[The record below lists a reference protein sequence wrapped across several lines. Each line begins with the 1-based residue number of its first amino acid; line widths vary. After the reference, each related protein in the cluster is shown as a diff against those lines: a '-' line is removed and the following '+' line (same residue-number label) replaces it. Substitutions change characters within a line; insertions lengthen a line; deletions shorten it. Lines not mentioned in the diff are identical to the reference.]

1 MSPGCVTIDG
11 VYAVDPGF
19 SNGVRSEVM
28 TTADADATMCKLADD
43 SASAGAILSTQ
54 KDTTVLHQARRRSCR
69 GRARRWLCCA
79 SERMSRCAWTGRICL
94 WTIVLIAVAGFL
106 VYELRMKPAATGRHN
121 SQPVYVESL
130 RGNGGGTERPVVN
143 TSVAPPVAPTECAA
157 SVVVIVASNFKNDN
171 GVAKLWLHDSGDEWN
186 ADKDDWKNDNGAFF
200 VDSRPIVDK
209 EHVNW
214 TVPIPLSVGN
224 YGALVL
230 HDKDENGKM
239 KTNSVGMPKEG
250 VGASRGAAGS
260 WKGGPRW
267 SKAKFWVPPC
277 SLVTAHVELWCA

>member
-1 MSPGCVTIDG
+1 
-11 VYAVDPGF
+11 
-19 SNGVRSEVM
+19 
-28 TTADADATMCKLADD
+28 
-43 SASAGAILSTQ
+43 
-54 KDTTVLHQARRRSCR
+54 
-69 GRARRWLCCA
+69 
-79 SERMSRCAWTGRICL
+79 MSRCAWTGRICL

-143 TSVAPPVAPTECAA
+143 TSVAPPVPFFFPPELSNHTNATYAPSPSATTVAPTSAPTECAA

-277 SLVTAHVELWCA
+277 SLVTAHVELW